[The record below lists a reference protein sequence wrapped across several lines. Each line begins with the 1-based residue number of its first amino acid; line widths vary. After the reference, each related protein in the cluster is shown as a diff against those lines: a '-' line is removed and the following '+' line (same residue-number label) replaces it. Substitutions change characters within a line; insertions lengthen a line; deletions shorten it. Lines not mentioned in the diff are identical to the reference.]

1 MFLLLLSIMSI
12 IGDIKRCDQFAQ
24 MNVPEEQ
31 QGTIV
36 KNLSLIFGFS
46 LLVEFVCLV

>member
-1 MFLLLLSIMSI
+1 MSI
-12 IGDIKRCDQFAQ
+12 IGDIKRCDEFAQ
-24 MNVPEEQ
+24 LNMPAEQ

-36 KNLSLIFGFS
+36 KNLSLMFGFS